1 MSQCYGPLAARYD
14 ALTGDVPYE
23 ALETWYETAFAH
35 SGRGRSYGFG
45 SLLRYGYAL
54 AASGRTRVRDDLRGR
69 LGGNALGVPAK
80 LCELPEGVVAPM
92 LLCQRAEKL
101 DLYDTVDAAVCSL
114 DGVNYMRPET
124 LPEVFRR
131 LHLFLSPGGT
141 LCFDFLSPGHMRSL
155 DGQCFVDEEDD
166 TLCLWRSEVVEN
178 ELRYGMDIF
187 RRIKGQTYRREQ
199 EEHTEYIYTPETL
212 EKHLVDAGFGSI
224 RLYGRPAAQPGTA
237 LLHRRVREGV
247 KKPMPPFVQ
256 REVAKPRF

>member
-35 SGRGRSYGFG
+35 SGRAVHTVLDLCCGTGTL
-45 SLLRYGYAL
+45 SLLLAEHGYEMICVD
-54 AASGRTRVRDDLRGR
+54 ASEEMLSVFQQ
-69 LGGNALGVPAK
+69 K

-155 DGQCFVDEEDD
+155 DGQW
-166 TLCLWRSEVVEN
+166 TIRSVS
-178 ELRYGMDIF
+178 GA
-187 RRIKGQTYRREQ
+187 RRSWKTSCATAWTFSAASRGRPTAVSR
-199 EEHTEYIYTPETL
+199 
-212 EKHLVDAGFGSI
+212 KSI
-224 RLYGRPAAQPGTA
+224 RSISIRRKRWKSTSSMRASAASVFLRTA
-237 LLHRRVREGV
+237 RSTTRDGSSS
-247 KKPMPPFVQ
+247 PPS
-256 REVAKPRF
+256 A

>member
-1 MSQCYGPLAARYD
+1 MICVD
-14 ALTGDVPYE
+14 ASAEMLSV
-23 ALETWYETAFAH
+23 FQQK
-35 SGRGRSYGFG
+35 
-45 SLLRYGYAL
+45 
-54 AASGRTRVRDDLRGR
+54 LRG
-69 LGGNALGVPAK
+69 
-80 LCELPEGVVAPM
+80 LPRGAVAPM
-92 LLCQRAEKL
+92 LLCQRAEEL

-187 RRIKGQTYRREQ
+187 RRTKDGTYRREQ
-199 EEHTEYIYTPETL
+199 EEHTEYIYTPEML
-212 EKHLVDAGFGSI
+212 EKQLVDAGFGSI
-224 RLYGRPAAQPGTA
+224 RLFTDGPQHSQGRLFFTA
-237 LLHRRVREGV
+237 ECV
-247 KKPMPPFVQ
+247 K
-256 REVAKPRF
+256 E

>member
-35 SGRGRSYGFG
+35 SGRAVHTVLDLCCGTGTL
-45 SLLRYGYAL
+45 SLLL
-54 AASGRTRVRDDLRGR
+54 AEHG
-69 LGGNALGVPAK
+69 
-80 LCELPEGVVAPM
+80 PM

-224 RLYGRPAAQPGTA
+224 RLFTDGPQHNQGRLFFTA
-237 LLHRRVREGV
+237 ECV
-247 KKPMPPFVQ
+247 K
-256 REVAKPRF
+256 E

>member
-35 SGRGRSYGFG
+35 SGRAVHTVLDLCCGTGTL
-45 SLLRYGYAL
+45 SLLLAEHGYEMICVD
-54 AASGRTRVRDDLRGR
+54 ASEEMLSVFQQ
-69 LGGNALGVPAK
+69 K

-114 DGVNYMRPET
+114 DG
-124 LPEVFRR
+124 
-131 LHLFLSPGGT
+131 
-141 LCFDFLSPGHMRSL
+141 
-155 DGQCFVDEEDD
+155 QCFVDEEDD

-187 RRIKGQTYRREQ
+187 RRLKGQTYRREQ

-224 RLYGRPAAQPGTA
+224 RLFTDGPQHNQGRLFFTA
-237 LLHRRVREGV
+237 ECV
-247 KKPMPPFVQ
+247 K
-256 REVAKPRF
+256 E